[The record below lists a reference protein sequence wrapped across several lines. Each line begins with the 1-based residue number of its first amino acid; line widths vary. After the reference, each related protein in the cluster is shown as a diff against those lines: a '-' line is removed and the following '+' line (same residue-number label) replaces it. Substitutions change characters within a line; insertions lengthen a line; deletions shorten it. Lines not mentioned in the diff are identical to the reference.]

1 MKTRKVIFTVL
12 ILLLASELYY
22 DFDHEFEN
30 KDCLNLDFGN
40 VTLRLEV

>member
-1 MKTRKVIFTVL
+1 MKTIKVILKIL

-30 KDCLNLDFGN
+30 NVCLNLDFGSFIP
-40 VTLRLEV
+40 RLEV